1 MEEIQI
7 SNLISSIH
15 YRKTLFGFGAY
26 PLAVCERELEVY
38 SGGMVHYLWMKVMTE
53 QEGFWEQLEIR
64 LS

>member
-7 SNLISSIH
+7 PNLISSP
-15 YRKTLFGFGAY
+15 LFGFGAY
-26 PLAVCERELEVY
+26 PLPVCKRDLEVD
-38 SGGMVHYLWMKVMTE
+38 SGGMVHYLWMKVVTE